1 MGRVLKYPPFFSIII
16 NRVDCCKYVIAVGHT
31 RVWQITANMRKRG
44 EKMTEKEKIRIQT
57 SETFLLSAILALSG
71 GFQDAYTY
79 NVRNEVFSNAQTGNV
94 VLMSQ
99 HLMMGEWMKG
109 LSYLFPILSFA
120 LGVLVA
126 ERIGHRYKKAKRI
139 HWRQIVVMIEIIIL
153 FVVGFIPHRYD
164 MIATML
170 VSFSC
175 SMQVQSF
182 RKVNGYGYAS
192 TMCIGNL
199 RSGTESLSI
208 YLRDRNI
215 GALKKTAHYYGII
228 LIFAIGAGIGGV
240 WLYTEI
246 YHHQGQAETRQRAEG
261 RSQKVRRR
269 AAGNRP
275 GPRGRGHQLA
285 SGQHSGAGPPRAQP
299 CHL

>member
-1 MGRVLKYPPFFSIII
+1 
-16 NRVDCCKYVIAVGHT
+16 
-31 RVWQITANMRKRG
+31 
-44 EKMTEKEKIRIQT
+44 MTEKEKIRIQT

-79 NVRNEVFSNAQTGNV
+79 NVRNKVFSNAQTGNV

-99 HLMMGEWMKG
+99 HLMVGEWMKG

-120 LGVLVA
+120 FGVLVA

-139 HWRQIVVMIEIIIL
+139 HWRQIVVAIEIIIL

-199 RSGTESLSI
+199 RSGTAALSM
-208 YLRDRNI
+208 YLRD
-215 GALKKTAHYYGII
+215 KKKEQLRQAGYYFGVI
-228 LIFAIGAGIGGV
+228 LAFAIGAGIGGV
-240 WLYTEI
+240 FSMLYGIHVIWISCGLLLVSFLLMSLEK
-246 YHHQGQAETRQRAEG
+246 YR
-261 RSQKVRRR
+261 
-269 AAGNRP
+269 
-275 GPRGRGHQLA
+275 
-285 SGQHSGAGPPRAQP
+285 
-299 CHL
+299 